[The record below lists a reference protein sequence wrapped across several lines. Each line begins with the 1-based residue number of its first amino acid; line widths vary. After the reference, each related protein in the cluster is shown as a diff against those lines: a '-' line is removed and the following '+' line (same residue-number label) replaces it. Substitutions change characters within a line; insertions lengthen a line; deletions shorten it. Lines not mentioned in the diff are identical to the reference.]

1 MTAMLVVTLAQRLCQ
16 AMIEWKLTAWIMII
30 KTIKTYLTKLQ
41 MLKTYQR
48 IGRAPQDI
56 LNLLLKPYWATLPA
70 LKSS

>member
-1 MTAMLVVTLAQRLCQ
+1 MLAVTLSQLLYQ
-16 AMIEWKLTAWIMII
+16 IMIEWKLAAWIMII
-30 KTIKTYLTKLQ
+30 KTVKTYLTKLQ

-56 LNLLLKPYWATLPA
+56 LNLLLKPYRTILPA

>member
-1 MTAMLVVTLAQRLCQ
+1 MTAMLAVTLSQLLYQ
-16 AMIEWKLTAWIMII
+16 IMIEWKLAAWIMII
-30 KTIKTYLTKLQ
+30 KTVKTYLTKLQ

-56 LNLLLKPYWATLPA
+56 LNLLLKPYRNTLPA

>member
-1 MTAMLVVTLAQRLCQ
+1 MLAVTLSQLLYQ
-16 AMIEWKLTAWIMII
+16 IMIEWKLAAWIMII
-30 KTIKTYLTKLQ
+30 KTVKTYLTKLQ

-56 LNLLLKPYWATLPA
+56 LNLLLKPYRNTLPA